1 MRRNPSSDSALELV
15 VLHSAANPDGARM
28 TLPTHRWWCLQWSAL
43 AYDGIKGNC
52 PKLSGLQKPP

>member
-43 AYDGIKGNC
+43 AYDGIK
-52 PKLSGLQKPP
+52 